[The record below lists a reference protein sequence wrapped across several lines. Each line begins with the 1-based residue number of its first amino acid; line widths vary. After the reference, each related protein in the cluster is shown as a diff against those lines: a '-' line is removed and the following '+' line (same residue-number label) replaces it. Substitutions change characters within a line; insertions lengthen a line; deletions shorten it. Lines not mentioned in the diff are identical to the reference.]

1 MPTGKKLDSMLD
13 KLSAKDIKE
22 IRTQF
27 ELDVQKETDMP
38 NKETMSSIYEAIA
51 DMSDHHLKVASSYEE
66 LEKILDE
73 RNMKMNE
80 DWYSDVDW
88 AKLFATGESGNV
100 RLTKTKEKQA
110 KDLMQDKSVLETMR
124 FFNFIGLQPTQ
135 FEDYWRVEFSL
146 RDYQQYFHI
155 EDRDKAYIDLQNRL
169 DDATSVYKNE
179 TSTSWGMFH
188 LVSGYDYANGIIQAS
203 ITKKGKELIDKL
215 RGMEDD

>member
-1 MPTGKKLDSMLD
+1 
-13 KLSAKDIKE
+13 
-22 IRTQF
+22 
-27 ELDVQKETDMP
+27 
-38 NKETMSSIYEAIA
+38 
-51 DMSDHHLKVASSYEE
+51 
-66 LEKILDE
+66 
-73 RNMKMNE
+73 MNE

-124 FFNFIGLQPTQ
+124 FFDFIGLQPTQ

-169 DDATSVYKNE
+169 DDAMTTWKEDKENGDSFR
-179 TSTSWGMFH
+179 FH
-188 LVSGYDYANGIIQAS
+188 LIEGYDYADGIIQVEIAE
-203 ITKKGKELIDKL
+203 KGKELIDKL
-215 RGMEDD
+215 RGIEND

>member
-1 MPTGKKLDSMLD
+1 
-13 KLSAKDIKE
+13 
-22 IRTQF
+22 
-27 ELDVQKETDMP
+27 
-38 NKETMSSIYEAIA
+38 
-51 DMSDHHLKVASSYEE
+51 
-66 LEKILDE
+66 
-73 RNMKMNE
+73 MNE
-80 DWYSDVDW
+80 DWYSDIDW

-124 FFNFIGLQPTQ
+124 FFDFIGLQPTQ

-169 DDATSVYKNE
+169 NDATSVYKNE
-179 TSTSWGMFH
+179 TSTSWGMFY

-215 RGMEDD
+215 RGMEDE

>member
-1 MPTGKKLDSMLD
+1 
-13 KLSAKDIKE
+13 
-22 IRTQF
+22 
-27 ELDVQKETDMP
+27 
-38 NKETMSSIYEAIA
+38 
-51 DMSDHHLKVASSYEE
+51 
-66 LEKILDE
+66 
-73 RNMKMNE
+73 MNE

-124 FFNFIGLQPTQ
+124 FFDFIGLQPTQ

-155 EDRDKAYIDLQNRL
+155 SGRDKAYIDLQNRL

-179 TSTSWGMFH
+179 TGTSCAAFY

>member
-1 MPTGKKLDSMLD
+1 
-13 KLSAKDIKE
+13 
-22 IRTQF
+22 
-27 ELDVQKETDMP
+27 
-38 NKETMSSIYEAIA
+38 
-51 DMSDHHLKVASSYEE
+51 
-66 LEKILDE
+66 
-73 RNMKMNE
+73 MNE

-124 FFNFIGLQPTQ
+124 FFDFIGLQPTQ

-215 RGMEDD
+215 RGIEND

>member
-1 MPTGKKLDSMLD
+1 
-13 KLSAKDIKE
+13 
-22 IRTQF
+22 
-27 ELDVQKETDMP
+27 
-38 NKETMSSIYEAIA
+38 
-51 DMSDHHLKVASSYEE
+51 
-66 LEKILDE
+66 
-73 RNMKMNE
+73 MNE

-100 RLTKTKEKQA
+100 RLVKSKEKQA
-110 KDLMQDKSVLETMR
+110 KGLMQDKSVLETMR
-124 FFNFIGLQPTQ
+124 FFDFIGLQPTQ
-135 FEDYWRVEFSL
+135 FEDYWRVDFSL

-179 TSTSWGMFH
+179 TGTSCTAFY

-215 RGMEDD
+215 RGMEDEDN

>member
-1 MPTGKKLDSMLD
+1 
-13 KLSAKDIKE
+13 
-22 IRTQF
+22 
-27 ELDVQKETDMP
+27 
-38 NKETMSSIYEAIA
+38 
-51 DMSDHHLKVASSYEE
+51 
-66 LEKILDE
+66 
-73 RNMKMNE
+73 MNE

-155 EDRDKAYIDLQNRL
+155 EDRNKAYIDLQNRL

-179 TSTSWGMFH
+179 TGTSCAAFY

>member
-1 MPTGKKLDSMLD
+1 
-13 KLSAKDIKE
+13 
-22 IRTQF
+22 
-27 ELDVQKETDMP
+27 
-38 NKETMSSIYEAIA
+38 
-51 DMSDHHLKVASSYEE
+51 
-66 LEKILDE
+66 
-73 RNMKMNE
+73 MNE

-88 AKLFATGESGNV
+88 AKLFTTGESGNV

-124 FFNFIGLQPTQ
+124 FFDFIGLQPTQ

-179 TSTSWGMFH
+179 TSTSWGMFY

>member
-1 MPTGKKLDSMLD
+1 
-13 KLSAKDIKE
+13 
-22 IRTQF
+22 
-27 ELDVQKETDMP
+27 
-38 NKETMSSIYEAIA
+38 
-51 DMSDHHLKVASSYEE
+51 
-66 LEKILDE
+66 
-73 RNMKMNE
+73 MNE

-124 FFNFIGLQPTQ
+124 FFDFIGLQPTQ
-135 FEDYWRVEFSL
+135 FEDYWRVEFGL
-146 RDYQQYFHI
+146 KDYQQYFHI
-155 EDRDKAYIDLQNRL
+155 EDRNKAYLYLQNRL

-179 TSTSWGMFH
+179 TGTSCAAFY

-215 RGMEDD
+215 RGMEDE